1 MKKIF
6 VILSI
11 LLTFLLVGFFIM
23 NRLIRGRV
31 ENFNQKV
38 PFDNSCKVDADCVLV
53 KLEFECK
60 ETCLDY
66 LIDYA
71 EKEYVSVN
79 KNNFYGFSRQWHDN
93 NCKKTKLNSLM
104 CPTVM
109 PRYENTNYKAIC
121 KDNVCQKTY

>member
-6 VILSI
+6 AISAVVVII
-11 LLTFLLVGFFIM
+11 VIIGFFIM
-23 NRLIRGRV
+23 SSLIRGRI
-31 ENFNQKV
+31 ENFNQKI
-38 PFDNSCKVDADCVLV
+38 PFDNSCKVDADCDLV

-60 ETCLDY
+60 ETCPDY

-93 NCKKTKLNSLM
+93 NCKKTKLNSLT
-104 CPTVM
+104 CPAVM
-109 PRYENTNYKAIC
+109 PSYENTNYKAVC
-121 KDNVCQKTY
+121 KNNMCQKIN